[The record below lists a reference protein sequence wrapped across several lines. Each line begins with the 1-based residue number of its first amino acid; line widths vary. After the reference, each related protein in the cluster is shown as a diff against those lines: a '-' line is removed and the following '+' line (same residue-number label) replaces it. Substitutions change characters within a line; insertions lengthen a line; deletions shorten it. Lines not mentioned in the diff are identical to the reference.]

1 MDRNICKCIH
11 MCVCVC
17 MCLCGWICIVIYG
30 KYIWIRICMIDDWTS
45 NNIHDEQMYVWNAHI
60 CESNSI
66 YDLLSESV
74 MNMATET
81 ANTLK
86 SDRDISTSVF
96 GHLFLEN
103 QEPTSNLY
111 VAVT

>member
-1 MDRNICKCIH
+1 MDRNGCKCIH
-11 MCVCVC
+11 VCVFVW
-17 MCLCGWICIVIYG
+17 MDVHSYVW